1 MRRLRQLAARTPA
14 GRQRYVDL
22 LRALAIGMVVLGHW
36 AVAAIGEDAAGRP
49 TGRSALPDLPWAYPL
64 TWIAQ
69 VMPIFFLVGGY
80 ANAASLTARR
90 AAGVDATAWLLGRGA
105 RLLRPTTALLL
116 VIAAAAALAS
126 LVGVAA
132 TLVRTV
138 AWFAT
143 IPLWFLAAYLIVV
156 PLTPAVL
163 ALHRRFGLLVPAA
176 LAALVVAGDV
186 GRALGPAELALPNY
200 VFGWLAVHQLGIAW
214 RDADAGRHDAH
225 PGAAGGHPPRPAS
238 ARDRARER
246 RLPLSRRAGAAALL
260 GGLAATV
267 LLTTVGPYPVSMLNV
282 PGERLDN
289 AAPPSLALLTLTVA
303 QFGLILLLRDPA
315 ERWLRRPR
323 PWQVVIAV
331 NAVVLTVFL
340 WHLSAAIL
348 LVGALDAAGV
358 LPTPPVGSAAW
369 LAWRV
374 PWVLMLTV
382 VLAALVAVFGPV
394 EARTGRAGQ
403 GRTDGDARGGGADRD
418 GNGRRAHRAGQGRR
432 AGGAA
437 ASGRTPADPGWRATA
452 RSALTAAGF
461 AAVVYALVVNAQ
473 TPRSAPEP
481 LGLPAAA
488 LVAYLVGAGTLRLL
502 RSGWGSRG

>member
-22 LRALAIGMVVLGHW
+22 LRALAICMVVLGHW
-36 AVAAIGEDAAGRP
+36 SVAAIGEDATGRP
-49 TGRSALPDLPWAYPL
+49 TGRSALPELPWAYPL
-64 TWIAQ
+64 TWVAQ

-80 ANAASLTARR
+80 ANAASLAARR

-105 RLLRPTTALLL
+105 RLLRPTTALVL
-116 VIAAAAALAS
+116 VIAAGAALAS
-126 LVGVAA
+126 LAGVEA

-138 AWFAT
+138 GWFAT
-143 IPLWFLAAYLIVV
+143 IPLWFLAAYLVVV
-156 PLTPAVL
+156 PLTPVMY

-176 LAALVVAGDV
+176 LAALVAAGDV

-200 VFGWLAVHQLGIAW
+200 LLGWLAVHQLGIAW
-214 RDADAGRHDAH
+214 RASDADTDAGT
-225 PGAAGGHPPRPAS
+225 GPPRT
-238 ARDRARER
+238 RDADTGTGPPRTRDADTDTDTGPPRA
-246 RLPLSRRAGAAALL
+246 RRAGAVALL

-267 LLTTVGPYPVSMLNV
+267 LLTTVGPYPVAMLNV

-303 QFGLILLLRDPA
+303 QFGAVLLLRAPA

-323 PWQVVIAV
+323 PWQAVIAV

-340 WHLSAAIL
+340 WHLAAAIL
-348 LVGALDAAGV
+348 LVGALDAAGW

-382 VLAALVAVFGPV
+382 VLAVLVAVFGPV
-394 EARTGRAGQ
+394 EARTGRT
-403 GRTDGDARGGGADRD
+403 GRTTRAGT
-418 GNGRRAHRAGQGRR
+418 GRRATGGPAAGVAPGHGPTRR
-432 AGGAA
+432 AAA
-437 ASGRTPADPGWRATA
+437 RT
-452 RSALTAAGF
+452 ALTAAGF
-461 AAVVYALVVNAQ
+461 AAVVYALVVNAE

-481 LGLPAAA
+481 LGIPVPA
-488 LVAYLVGAGTLRLL
+488 LLAYLAGAGTLRLL
-502 RSGWGSRG
+502 RSGWGSQG

>member
-64 TWIAQ
+64 TWLAQ

-156 PLTPAVL
+156 PLTPAML
-163 ALHRRFGLLVPAA
+163 ALHRRLGLLVPAA

-225 PGAAGGHPPRPAS
+225 PDAAGGHPPRPVP
-238 ARDRARER
+238 ARDRARAR
-246 RLPLSRRAGAAALL
+246 RLPLSRRAGGAALL

-323 PWQVVIAV
+323 PWQAVIAV

-394 EARTGRAGQ
+394 EARTGRT
-403 GRTDGDARGGGADRD
+403 GRTGRDRP
-418 GNGRRAHRAGQGRR
+418 
-432 AGGAA
+432 AGG
-437 ASGRTPADPGWRATA
+437 GWRATA
-452 RSALTAAGF
+452 RSALAAAGF

-488 LVAYLVGAGTLRLL
+488 LMAYLVGAGTLRLL

>member
-36 AVAAIGEDAAGRP
+36 AVAAIGEDPTGRP
-49 TGRSALPDLPWAYPL
+49 TGRSALPELPWAYPL
-64 TWIAQ
+64 TWVAQ

-80 ANAASLTARR
+80 ANAASLAARR
-90 AAGVDATAWLLGRGA
+90 AAGVDATTWLLDRGA

-116 VIAAAAALAS
+116 VIAVGAALAS
-126 LVGVAA
+126 LAGVEA

-138 AWFAT
+138 GWFAT

-156 PLTPAVL
+156 PLTPAMQ

-200 VFGWLAVHQLGIAW
+200 VFGWLAVHQLGLAW
-214 RDADAGRHDAH
+214 RDADAGRPAPH
-225 PGAAGGHPPRPAS
+225 GPRSRP
-238 ARDRARER
+238 
-246 RLPLSRRAGAAALL
+246 LPLSRHAGAAMLL

-289 AAPPSLALLTLTVA
+289 AAPPSLALLSLTVA
-303 QFGLILLLRDPA
+303 QFGAVLLLRAPA
-315 ERWLRRPR
+315 ERWLRRPG
-323 PWQVVIAV
+323 PWQAVIAV

-340 WHLSAAIL
+340 WHLAAAIL
-348 LVGALDAAGV
+348 LVGALDAAGK

-394 EARTGRAGQ
+394 EARTGRAGSAERGDSA
-403 GRTDGDARGGGADRD
+403 GRQGDAR
-418 GNGRRAHRAGQGRR
+418 RAGDGV
-432 AGGAA
+432 
-437 ASGRTPADPGWRATA
+437 ASGRAPAGRGWRATGRA
-452 RSALTAAGF
+452 ALTAAGF
-461 AAVVYALVVNAQ
+461 AAVVYALVVNAE

-481 LGLPAAA
+481 LGVPAPA
-488 LVAYLVGAGTLRLL
+488 LVAYLAGAGTLRLL